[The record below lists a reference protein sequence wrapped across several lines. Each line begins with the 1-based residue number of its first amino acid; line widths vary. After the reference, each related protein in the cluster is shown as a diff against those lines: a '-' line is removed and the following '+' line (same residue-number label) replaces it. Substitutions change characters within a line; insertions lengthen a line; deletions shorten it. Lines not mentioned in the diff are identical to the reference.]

1 MRWLVV
7 TYPIT
12 SRIVKAA
19 DRFHNHSS
27 MGNAFS
33 VAKQLSYLVE
43 TEQLVLPMIKVAARA
58 FPLQEP
64 AFENAKL
71 ALRSQ
76 ISLARPALLLA
87 EKLAAAH
94 TAHADARASIK
105 P

>member
-1 MRWLVV
+1 
-7 TYPIT
+7 
-12 SRIVKAA
+12 
-19 DRFHNHSS
+19 

-33 VAKQLSYLVE
+33 VPKQLSYLVE
-43 TEQLVLPMIKVAARA
+43 TEEFVLPMIKIASRA
-58 FPLQEP
+58 FPIQEP

-76 ISLARPALLLA
+76 ISLARPALQLA

-94 TAHADARASIK
+94 GAQSETRAIHK

>member
-1 MRWLVV
+1 
-7 TYPIT
+7 
-12 SRIVKAA
+12 
-19 DRFHNHSS
+19 

-33 VAKQLSYLVE
+33 VAKQLSYLTE
-43 TEQLVLPMIKVAARA
+43 TEELVLPMIKISARL

-87 EKLAAAH
+87 ESLS
-94 TAHADARASIK
+94 ARVPREAGSSTR

>member
-1 MRWLVV
+1 
-7 TYPIT
+7 
-12 SRIVKAA
+12 
-19 DRFHNHSS
+19 

-33 VAKQLSYLVE
+33 VQKQLSYLVE
-43 TEQLVLPMIKVAARA
+43 TEQLVLPMIKLASRA
-58 FPLQEP
+58 FPIQEP

-76 ISLARPALLLA
+76 ISLARPALQLA

-94 TAHADARASIK
+94 SAQIENRAAAK